1 LIYSSPSLCMLKE
14 MESDDDDGGST
25 NYDDDNINYFYYYC
39 MLHKLLIGI
48 AAKLYTLETSGFP
61 GM

>member
-1 LIYSSPSLCMLKE
+1 MLKE